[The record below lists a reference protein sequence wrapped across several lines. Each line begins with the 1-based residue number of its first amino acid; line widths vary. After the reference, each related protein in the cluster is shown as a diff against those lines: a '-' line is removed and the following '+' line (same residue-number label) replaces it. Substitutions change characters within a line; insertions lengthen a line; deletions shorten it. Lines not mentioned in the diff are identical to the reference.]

1 MQYRFPNGVRN
12 MFIVSIRVNPKRVLA
27 TVLVLVF
34 VVSASVTAANILR
47 GGDAQAEETAAEN
60 RLEINEAEAGKVQ
73 KIDSRKAM
81 AKTDEARAEFIE
93 SFGWEIEPA
102 PAEVQEV
109 IIPKEFDDVYKEYN
123 AMQKLQGLDLEPYAG
138 ERCKRY
144 SFTVTNHPEQKEN
157 VRCNLLM
164 SGDKVVGGDICS
176 LDPGGFMHGLHME

>member
-1 MQYRFPNGVRN
+1 

-34 VVSASVTAANILR
+34 VVSASVMAANILR
-47 GGDAQAEETAAEN
+47 GRGSAAEDEAAAEDRLEVSEAEQAEA
-60 RLEINEAEAGKVQ
+60 IAGKKQ
-73 KIDSRKAM
+73 KIDARKAV
-81 AKTDEARAEFIE
+81 AKTDEARAAFIE
-93 SFGWEIEPA
+93 GFGWEVEPA

-176 LDPGGFMHGLHME
+176 LDPGGFMRGLHME